1 MNTFTFLA
9 ALTLLGASTILAASE
24 ESKPR
29 KLGLCSA
36 CHQENG
42 RAVLPEYPNLCGQNE
57 EYMVLALR
65 AYRSGERRNA
75 QMRSLIGMLTEAEM
89 RELSRW
95 YSRQRCE

>member
-1 MNTFTFLA
+1 MNTFTILA
-9 ALTLLGASTILAASE
+9 ALALIGASTILAASE

-57 EYMVLALR
+57 EYMALALR